1 MTCIEGLLGKLCK
14 EIEAGLTAQRE
25 NPFEWALVVMNLP
38 QKWVFEAGSESV
50 VLSIS
55 KKGKAKVKKSKAK
68 KRDVTIKWDHD
79 SMANLLRTRSPSGGT
94 PTVKLL
100 TPAGATAFRI
110 LRERIGLVGERESDQ

>member
-14 EIEAGLTAQRE
+14 EIEAGLATQRE

-38 QKWVFEAGSESV
+38 QKWVFEAESESV

-55 KKGKAKVKKSKAK
+55 KKGKAKVKKSKVK
-68 KRDVTIKWDHD
+68 KRDVTVKWDHN

-94 PTVKLL
+94 PIVKLH